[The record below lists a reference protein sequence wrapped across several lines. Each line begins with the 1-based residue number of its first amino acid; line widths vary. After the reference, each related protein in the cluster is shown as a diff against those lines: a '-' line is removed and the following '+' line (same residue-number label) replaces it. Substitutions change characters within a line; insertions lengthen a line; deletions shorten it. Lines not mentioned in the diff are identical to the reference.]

1 MDSSSNPVEIVDF
14 LSDEDCESLISYY
27 KKSPKPKRKY
37 DFWKE
42 RVVPCTLVTSIKIR
56 RLVEEIQYRI
66 IGNTCRSYDEEY
78 LYPDFSN
85 LVYWGSGMELKP
97 HIDNMHINDPL
108 RKHDTPHRDYSA
120 VICLNDGYEGGHTI
134 FPEQDVEYTGK
145 KGRLIIFPSGGSH
158 PHGVTEVTS
167 GERYTFSMWMTKK
180 KEKMNCIT
188 YGLLVQPGGGFRLK
202 YQTP

>member
-1 MDSSSNPVEIVDF
+1 MDSSSKPIEIINF
-14 LSDEDCESLISYY
+14 ISDKDCESLIDYY

-37 DFWKE
+37 EFWEE
-42 RVVPCTLVTSIKIR
+42 RVVPCTLMTSIKMR

-66 IGNTCRSYDEEY
+66 ICKTCRYFDEDY

-97 HIDNMHINDPL
+97 HVDNAHIYDPL
-108 RKHDTPHRDYSA
+108 LKHDTPHRDYTA
-120 VICLNDGYEGGHTI
+120 VLCLNDDYEGGHTI
-134 FPEQDVEYTGK
+134 FPEQDIEYSGMR
-145 KGRLIIFPSGGSH
+145 GRLIIFPSGSSH

-167 GERYTFSMWMTKK
+167 GSRYTFSMWMTKN
-180 KEKMNCIT
+180 KEKMHSIT

-202 YQTP
+202 YATS

>member
-85 LVYWGSGMELKP
+85 LVYWGSGMELAVSDSDGSDFTKALTSVRA
-97 HIDNMHINDPL
+97 ITTLDVAV
-108 RKHDTPHRDYSA
+108 RQASA
-120 VICLNDGYEGGHTI
+120 FAAIL
-134 FPEQDVEYTGK
+134 DVT
-145 KGRLIIFPSGGSH
+145 
-158 PHGVTEVTS
+158 T
-167 GERYTFSMWMTKK
+167 
-180 KEKMNCIT
+180 
-188 YGLLVQPGGGFRLK
+188 
-202 YQTP
+202 